1 MLDGGR
7 RHWQGRLWVAR
18 SVSAQAGRA
27 NLRSNLGTTLQAPH
41 PCRTRAN
48 FHNFALYSAT
58 AGGKLSS
65 SAAVLNSCAGSPS
78 FVSTCAATMSWGRRW
93 LDAAAAL
100 KISDSRRIR
109 RRCPGRAARR
119 RSVHTGKPTAR
130 ALPGFRCSRPT
141 SSAGTIHP
149 ELKIGAVGRTAHPD
163 LATLREVCPT
173 DTRLEGGACDDGLR
187 RHLDAAAA
195 ARGEQR
201 RHLRAASWR
210 KKRG

>member
-78 FVSTCAATMSWGRRW
+78 FVSTCAATMLVATHELGPPPARCCCSAEDFGLTKDPPSLPRTSCAPSFSAHWQT
-93 LDAAAAL
+93 
-100 KISDSRRIR
+100 DST
-109 RRCPGRAARR
+109 CVAGL
-119 RSVHTGKPTAR
+119 SVQ
-130 ALPGFRCSRPT
+130 
-141 SSAGTIHP
+141 
-149 ELKIGAVGRTAHPD
+149 
-163 LATLREVCPT
+163 PT
-173 DTRLEGGACDDGLR
+173 DQPRGHNPSGAQDWRCGPDGAPR
-187 RHLDAAAA
+187 SRHSA
-195 ARGEQR
+195 
-201 RHLRAASWR
+201 
-210 KKRG
+210 